1 MKALN
6 WLFLHQCVYTEMKET
21 SWFQSYVKSSK
32 NIKMFL
38 WLKRIFY
45 RREIN
50 VTVREKETET
60 VYQASKLKA
69 RKL

>member
-1 MKALN
+1 
-6 WLFLHQCVYTEMKET
+6 
-21 SWFQSYVKSSK
+21 
-32 NIKMFL
+32 MFL

-60 VYQASKLKA
+60 DYQASKLKA